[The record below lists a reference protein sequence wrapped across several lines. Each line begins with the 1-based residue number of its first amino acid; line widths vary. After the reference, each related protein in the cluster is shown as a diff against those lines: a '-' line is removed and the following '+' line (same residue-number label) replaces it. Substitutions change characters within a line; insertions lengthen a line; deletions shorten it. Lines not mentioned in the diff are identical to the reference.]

1 MGANQALFAP
11 TKIQEE
17 TLKLKNATA
26 AFALLGASALVL
38 SGCAAAP
45 EETEATATATAT
57 ETTEPAPSVDFL
69 ACAVSDEGSW
79 NDKSFN
85 ESVYDGLVK
94 AETEI
99 GVQIAEAE
107 SNSAEDFAPNLQA
120 MVDQSCDITFAVG
133 FNLVADVNAAAAAYP
148 EVHFVTIDGW
158 SEGNANLKPVTYA
171 MNQSSYLAGYVAA
184 AYSTTKVIGTYG
196 GLQIP
201 AVTDFMDGFYYG
213 AMAYA
218 NETGTAVTVVGWD
231 PMAQTGDF
239 IGDFTPNSGTSKAI
253 AAAQVNAGADVIFPV
268 GGDQFGAVSEAIKE
282 AGVAGVMIGVDKD
295 VALTSPEYAEFVLT
309 SAEKRMTNAVYDI
322 IAELSAGGAFNGEA
336 YVGTLAN
343 GGTGLSPFYEF
354 DSKISDE
361 VKARLAE
368 LEAGIIAGE
377 INPLS

>member
-1 MGANQALFAP
+1 MN
-11 TKIQEE
+11 
-17 TLKLKNATA
+17 LKSASA

-45 EETEATATATAT
+45 EAEPTAT
-57 ETTEPAPSVDFL
+57 ETSAAAEAPTVDYL

-94 AETEI
+94 AETEL

-120 MVDQSCDITFAVG
+120 MVDQGCDITFAVG
-133 FNLVADVNAAAAAYP
+133 FNLVADVNAAAAANAD
-148 EVHFVTIDGW
+148 VNFVTIDGW

-201 AVTDFMDGFYYG
+201 AVTDFMDGFYFG

-231 PMAQTGDF
+231 PAAQTGDF

-343 GGTGLSPFYEF
+343 GGTGLSPFYEI

>member
-1 MGANQALFAP
+1 M
-11 TKIQEE
+11 
-17 TLKLKNATA
+17 KLKNASA
-26 AFALLGASALVL
+26 AFALLGVSALLL

-45 EETEATATATAT
+45 EAEPTASETAVEAV
-57 ETTEPAPSVDFL
+57 PAIDYL

-94 AETEI
+94 ANTEL
-99 GVQIAEAE
+99 GAQIADAE

-120 MVDQSCDITFAVG
+120 MVDQGCDITFAVG
-133 FNLVADVNAAAAAYP
+133 FNLVADVNAAAAANP
-148 EVHFVTIDGW
+148 EVSFVTIDGW

-171 MNQSSYLAGYVAA
+171 MNQSSYLAGYLAA
-184 AYSTTKVIGTYG
+184 AYSTTKVVGTYG

-218 NETGTAVTVVGWD
+218 AETGTDVTVVGWD
-231 PMAQTGDF
+231 AKAQTGQF
-239 IGDFTPNSGTSKAI
+239 IGNFAPNSGESKAI
-253 AAAQVNAGADVIFPV
+253 AASLVNEGADVLFPV

-282 AGVAGVMIGVDKD
+282 AGVEGVMIGVDKD
-295 VALTSPEYAEFVLT
+295 VALTSPEYASMTLT

-322 IAELSAGGAFNGEA
+322 IAALSGGEAFNGDA

-368 LEAGIIAGE
+368 LEAGIISGE
-377 INPLS
+377 VDPLK